1 MNRRRIIANLGGV
14 AAWAVFGK
22 HLAYAKEEN
31 MESNLADVWAAWKLA
46 HLDGT
51 GRVIDRMQQDS
62 SHSEGQAYGMLL
74 AATMGDRPAFDRIEA
89 WTKVNLAIRADHLTA
104 WRWLPEASERV
115 PDMNNAS
122 DGDLF
127 RAWAL
132 LKASEKFSAPQ
143 YRDLA
148 QLIVSDLIATCIVER
163 DGVDALPLL
172 LPAAEG
178 FRTAS
183 GFIINPCYSMPLAMT
198 ELATALD
205 QPILARAARGAVD
218 LMEKLAQNGLV
229 SDWVEVVGD
238 AVGPATSFSYNAGYE
253 AIRAPLFLIW
263 SGHKDHPA
271 VRRFAQAQMR
281 APEGLTATVIEH
293 QTGEILETSPHAG
306 YKSIA
311 ALSLCTS
318 QDLLG
323 SQLPPFVKADPYYPA
338 TLQMFAM
345 IAQSLAAPRCFPV

>member
-1 MNRRRIIANLGGV
+1 
-14 AAWAVFGK
+14 
-22 HLAYAKEEN
+22 

-205 QPILARAARGAVD
+205 QPLLAREARGAVV
-218 LMEKLAQNGLV
+218 LMEKLLLSSIKQVKSLR
-229 SDWVEVVGD
+229 
-238 AVGPATSFSYNAGYE
+238 PARMQ
-253 AIRAPLFLIW
+253 AINRSLLC
-263 SGHKDHPA
+263 
-271 VRRFAQAQMR
+271 RFAPHR
-281 APEGLTATVIEH
+281 TFLDRNCRRLLRL
-293 QTGEILETSPHAG
+293 ILIIPPH
-306 YKSIA
+306 
-311 ALSLCTS
+311 C
-318 QDLLG
+318 
-323 SQLPPFVKADPYYPA
+323 
-338 TLQMFAM
+338 
-345 IAQSLAAPRCFPV
+345 RCLR